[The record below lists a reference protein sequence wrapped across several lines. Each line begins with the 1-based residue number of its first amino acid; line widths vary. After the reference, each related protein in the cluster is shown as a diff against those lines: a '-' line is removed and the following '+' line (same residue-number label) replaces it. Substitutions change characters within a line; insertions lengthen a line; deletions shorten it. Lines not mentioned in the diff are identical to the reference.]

1 VANPSFLCYNT
12 WRDKLKMSIK
22 IALLKSGESVISD
35 IKELIS
41 KESKEKIHGYIF
53 KNPYIVDISHDD
65 DEVLLLEGE
74 KNRKPNRKEQQD
86 GKDVSVNF
94 IPWIPITSDSEII
107 VAPDW
112 VFSIVSPVE
121 EIEKLYEEMI
131 SGQ

>member
-1 VANPSFLCYNT
+1 
-12 WRDKLKMSIK
+12 MSIK

-53 KNPYIVDISHDD
+53 KNPYIVDISHND

-74 KNRKPNRKEQQD
+74 KNSKPNRKEQQE